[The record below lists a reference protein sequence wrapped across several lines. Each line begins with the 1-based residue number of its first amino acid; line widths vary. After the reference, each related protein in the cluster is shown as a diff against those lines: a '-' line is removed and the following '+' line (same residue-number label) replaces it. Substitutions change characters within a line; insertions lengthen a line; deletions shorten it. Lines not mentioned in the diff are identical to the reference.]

1 MPTTWMGSPSPDWRQ
16 RPLNPE
22 GTVGLVG
29 WPGAQA
35 LPRIFHTTQGREV
48 FWSGGCSVGL

>member
-22 GTVGLVG
+22 GTVGPVG